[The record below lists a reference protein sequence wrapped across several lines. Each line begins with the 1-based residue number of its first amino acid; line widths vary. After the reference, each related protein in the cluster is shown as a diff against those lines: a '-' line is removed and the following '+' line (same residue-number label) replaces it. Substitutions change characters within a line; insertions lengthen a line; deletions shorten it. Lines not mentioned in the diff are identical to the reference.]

1 MADTDA
7 ELAAKLS
14 KDAPVRSGYTTR
26 AKEDT
31 RAKKKAAAFTR
42 PVRRWEKGP
51 AVLGHISV
59 PKWRVSTKQPGAF
72 GASPSPF
79 DEAAQSRDASRAGSR
94 LAKRDE
100 LEGATGDAPN
110 AKRAR
115 LSGEGT

>member
-1 MADTDA
+1 MESAETWKEEYETSDA

-51 AVLGHISV
+51 AMLGHISV
-59 PKWRVSTKQPGAF
+59 PKWRVS
-72 GASPSPF
+72 
-79 DEAAQSRDASRAGSR
+79 AA
-94 LAKRDE
+94 LATLRQND
-100 LEGATGDAPN
+100 
-110 AKRAR
+110 
-115 LSGEGT
+115 